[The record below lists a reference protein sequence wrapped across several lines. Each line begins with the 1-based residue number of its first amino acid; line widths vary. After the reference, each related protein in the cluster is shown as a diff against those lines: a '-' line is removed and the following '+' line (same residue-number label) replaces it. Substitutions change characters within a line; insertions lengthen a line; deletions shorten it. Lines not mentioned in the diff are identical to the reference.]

1 MGNGMKG
8 LIHVLQ
14 SGVTYNG
21 HLPSASTR
29 IKLSAATAGVQGTDQ
44 ELGNLRFGKN

>member
-14 SGVTYNG
+14 SGVTYKLELAIG
-21 HLPSASTR
+21 TCHLP
-29 IKLSAATAGVQGTDQ
+29 LQGSNY
-44 ELGNLRFGKN
+44 ELLQLEFRVEIRN